1 MAKFLIV
8 NLDEMKVLDMD
19 GVVKHLGYVGPESL
33 SEFTEPVE
41 MMMLFALLGYSSPNR
56 AADADVFLHMAKLK
70 VGDWCGD
77 RIAVVN
83 TEEEPDH
90 IALEEKWESV
100 IVVPPEWDKKVQKF
114 IQYHAVV
121 LKATGKGE
129 GDE

>member
-8 NLDEMKVLDMD
+8 NLDEMKVLDMEE
-19 GVVKHLGYVGPESL
+19 VVKQLGYVGPEPL
-33 SEFTEPVE
+33 SEFAEPVE
-41 MMMLFALLGYSSPNR
+41 MMMLFALLGYSKLKV
-56 AADADVFLHMAKLK
+56 AGDIDVFLQMAKLK

-100 IVVPPEWDKKVQKF
+100 IVISQKEKEAKER
-114 IQYHAVV
+114 YAELMRELKHACE
-121 LKATGKGE
+121 E
-129 GDE
+129 GV